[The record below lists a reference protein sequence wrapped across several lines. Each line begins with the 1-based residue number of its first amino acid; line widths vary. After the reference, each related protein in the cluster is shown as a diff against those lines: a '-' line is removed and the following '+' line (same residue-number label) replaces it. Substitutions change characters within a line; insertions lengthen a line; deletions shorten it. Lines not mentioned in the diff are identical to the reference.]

1 MFKWSG
7 WNKYTRNKLNQI
19 AGGGSGGGPGGVKF
33 VPIYLTSNS
42 GGTITLTEDQM
53 REIDNA
59 ISSISEGCIPYLDV
73 LVTGGMVPSHSLFFY
88 GYKQTNP
95 RALTFVGGTRI
106 AFYFGLKIYFA
117 EMEQPKLPYYT
128 TSSNISWNRSG
139 ADVLVKCET
148 ERSNFTDRYINM
160 PLYVKPDNFSFRI
173 CAPIF
178 NLTQNK
184 MAGYVKVGSSVL
196 ELFWFDGGAAN
207 TDIIAF
213 STNYRTGDS
222 WDPDLLEP

>member
-1 MFKWSG
+1 M
-7 WNKYTRNKLNQI
+7 
-19 AGGGSGGGPGGVKF
+19 
-33 VPIYLTSNS
+33 
-42 GGTITLTEDQM
+42 
-53 REIDNA
+53 
-59 ISSISEGCIPYLDV
+59 
-73 LVTGGMVPSHSLFFY
+73 
-88 GYKQTNP
+88 
-95 RALTFVGGTRI
+95 
-106 AFYFGLKIYFA
+106 
-117 EMEQPKLPYYT
+117 PYYT

>member
-19 AGGGSGGGPGGVKF
+19 AGGGSGGGDGGVKF

-42 GGTITLTEDQM
+42 GGAIDLTEDQQQ
-53 REIDNA
+53 EIDNA
-59 ISSISEGCIPYLDV
+59 ISSISDGCIPYLDV
-73 LVTGGMVPSHSLFFY
+73 SFTGGMTPSHSLFFY
-88 GYKQTNP
+88 GHKETTTL
-95 RALTFVGGTRI
+95 ALTFVGGTRI
-106 AFYFGLKIYFA
+106 AFYFGLKIFFA

-128 TSSNISWNRSG
+128 TYNNIDWDRSG
-139 ADVLVKCET
+139 ADVFVKCET
-148 ERSNFTDRYINM
+148 ARSNFTDRYVDI
-160 PLYVKPDNFSFRI
+160 PVEVTPDNRTAHTR
-173 CAPIF
+173 APIF
-178 NLTQNK
+178 NVTQNK

-213 STNYRTGDS
+213 STNYRTGYT
-222 WDPDLLEP
+222 WYPGLLNP

>member
-53 REIDNA
+53 RELDNA
-59 ISSISEGCIPYLDV
+59 ISSISDGCIPYLDV

-106 AFYFGLKIYFA
+106 AFYFGLKIFFA

-128 TSSNISWNRSG
+128 TSSNIVWNRSG

-148 ERSNFTDRYINM
+148 ERSNFTDRKFGRHPMYR
-160 PLYVKPDNFSFRI
+160 PVHE
-173 CAPIF
+173 A
-178 NLTQNK
+178 TAK
-184 MAGYVKVGSSVL
+184 MLGLSADEHAQWMEKMVGSM
-196 ELFWFDGGAAN
+196 F
-207 TDIIAF
+207 
-213 STNYRTGDS
+213 
-222 WDPDLLEP
+222 